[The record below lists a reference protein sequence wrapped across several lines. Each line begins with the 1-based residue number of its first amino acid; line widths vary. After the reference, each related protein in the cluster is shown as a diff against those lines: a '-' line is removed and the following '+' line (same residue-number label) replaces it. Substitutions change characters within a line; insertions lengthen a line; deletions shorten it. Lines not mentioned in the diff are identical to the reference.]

1 MTRRLRSVTVIAAF
15 LVSGVVA
22 SVSTAQEGP
31 ALQIPALQDPA
42 LQAER
47 ADRPILSSE
56 SHGVDETSIETAI
69 NRLSDTKFSRR
80 QAAYLYLIEC
90 GKDAIASLEHAAGDD
105 DFNVAERCVRALAEI
120 TRDSECTEAALM
132 ALDRLAADDT
142 KRVAKLAASESK
154 RLRMTKEELA
164 VEALVAAGVRV
175 QRSSRGEVYYLQI
188 SRDED
193 LFWLKFLPRLRR
205 VNLSGNGITDAGLK
219 HLFDC
224 RQLTDVSFG
233 GTAVTDAGLAQLQHL
248 PSLTGLHL
256 VNNRIS
262 ADGIRRL
269 NAVKGLT
276 SLSWLSP
283 IDAERLRAVG
293 ELQRLTSF
301 SLSITQ
307 VTEDLVDVISGL
319 TQLTKLHLSATG
331 LTDEQCEHL
340 AGIKTATYLSL
351 MKSPELTLAG
361 WEHLG
366 RMDLHSL
373 STYQTPVTDAGMKC
387 LSSAT
392 ELKYLNISDSPVSDE
407 GLLHLKG
414 LTNLRYVSFRATN
427 VTQSGADRLKKLL
440 PNLRTL
446 RINSPGFT
454 PAKAY
459 SVTTTIDK
467 TNVHLRTALTDA
479 TLKQLRQ
486 EKDVHTVF
494 MTRINSND
502 QQIRMIATLPIKGLV
517 IDSDAVTDQGL
528 VALKAHP
535 HLQSLTVTSNQLTD
549 GCKDAILAIPSLS
562 KLWIQ
567 KAQLTDAGVQALI
580 TGLCNKQQLDSL
592 NFGNC
597 PQITNQALDGIAK
610 LKSLTQLTL
619 RDNPKLDSGVLQFVR
634 ELPGLTDIRLEGN
647 VVQAADLRHLGTLKL
662 ERLHLNNARIT
673 DGAMAALAEACPD
686 LKQLGVAKSNLDD
699 AAMASIG
706 KLKQLEWLWLYGTPI
721 SDDGLAELDDLKNL
735 KNVYVSADTVTPLG
749 QQRFLQLHPAAT
761 LRRN

>member
-15 LVSGVVA
+15 LVSGVA
-22 SVSTAQEGP
+22 ASTARAQQDALPQQEVLP
-31 ALQIPALQDPA
+31 RQD
-42 LQAER
+42 QRSE
-47 ADRPILSSE
+47 RPIVSSE
-56 SHGVDETSIETAI
+56 SRGADEQSIEAAI
-69 NRLSDTKFSRR
+69 ERLSDTKFSRR
-80 QAAYLYLIEC
+80 QAAYLYLIGC
-90 GKDAIASLEHAAGDD
+90 GKDAIAGLEHAAGVD

-120 TRDSECTEAALM
+120 TRDSACTEAALL

-175 QRSSRGEVYYLQI
+175 QRSTRGEVYYLRI

-205 VNLSGNGITDAGLK
+205 VSLSGNGITDGGLK

-224 RQLTDVSFG
+224 KQLTDVSFG

-256 VNNRIS
+256 LDNQIT
-262 ADGIRRL
+262 ADGIRGL
-269 NAVKGLT
+269 KAVKGLT

-283 IDAERLRAVG
+283 IDAERLQAMG

-301 SLSITQ
+301 TLSTKQ
-307 VTEDLVDVISGL
+307 VTEHLVDVVNRL
-319 TQLTKLHLSATG
+319 AQLTKLHLSATG
-331 LTDEQCEHL
+331 VTDSQCEHL
-340 AGIKTATYLSL
+340 ARIKTATYLSL
-351 MKSPELTLAG
+351 MQSPELTLAG
-361 WEHLG
+361 WQHLG

-387 LSSAT
+387 LGSAT
-392 ELKYLNISDSPVSDE
+392 ELKYLTLSDSPISDE
-407 GLLHLKG
+407 GLLHLKK
-414 LTNLRYVSFRATN
+414 LNNLRYLRLRATN
-427 VTQSGADRLKKLL
+427 VTQPGADRLKELL
-440 PNLRTL
+440 PNLRTVK
-446 RINSPGFT
+446 IDSPGFT

-459 SVTTTIDK
+459 SVTTAIDK
-467 TNVHLRTALTDA
+467 KNVHLRTALTDA

-486 EKDVHTVF
+486 EKDVHTVY

-502 QQIRMIATLPIKGLV
+502 QQVQMIATLPIKGLV

-528 VALKAHP
+528 AALKAHR
-535 HLQSLTVTSNQLTD
+535 HLQSLTVTSDQLTD

-567 KAQLTDAGVQALI
+567 KAPLTDAGVQALI
-580 TGLCNKQQLDSL
+580 TGMCNKQQLDTLS
-592 NFGNC
+592 FGNC

-610 LKSLTQLTL
+610 LKSLTHLTL
-619 RDNPKLDSGVLQFVR
+619 RDNPQLDSGVLRFVR
-634 ELPGLTDIRLEGN
+634 ELPGLTELRLEGN
-647 VVQAADLRHLGTLKL
+647 VVQAADLEHLSTLKL
-662 ERLHLNNARIT
+662 ERLHLSNARIA

-699 AAMASIG
+699 AAMPAIG

-721 SDDGLAELDDLKNL
+721 SDDGLAELDDLKHL
-735 KNVYVSADTVTPLG
+735 KNVYVNADTVTAQG
-749 QQRFLQLHPAAT
+749 QQRFQQQHPAAT